1 MRGGKAMEN
10 LNITDWSIL
19 PQSKFE
25 SMQFDSGVITTGFDL
40 ESTMI
45 DPDTILCATTGDIT
59 IASTPTIVDLGED
72 VNNLHGVLAELQYIS
87 GYDNS
92 IKFTTLTMNVEMLKL
107 ALAAADF
114 DSTTGAV
121 KPRMNLKSTD
131 FKTLWW
137 IGALVGG
144 GLVAVKLENVLN
156 TAGLSLGATKDGKG
170 KIELTGSLG
179 DVMKESAH
187 IAVSLAR
194 SLADRYGI
202 EPDFYEK
209 KDLHIHAP
217 EGAVP
222 KDGPSAGVT
231 MITTLISALSGIP
244 VRGDVAMTGEITLRG
259 KVLAIGGLRE
269 KTMAAYKAGVKTVIV
284 PKDNKG
290 DLDEIDDAVKLGLEF
305 VFAETV
311 EDVLNTALVKQ
322 DKRHAD
328 IPFRPVKKTVRG
340 SKKASV

>member
-59 IASTPTIVDLGED
+59 IVSTPTIVDLGED

-87 GYDNS
+87 GRDNS

-170 KIELTGSLG
+170 KIDMTMTCYRKFDSQ
-179 DVMKESAH
+179 
-187 IAVSLAR
+187 AVVP
-194 SLADRYGI
+194 I
-202 EPDFYEK
+202 TFYYLPPASSK
-209 KDLHIHAP
+209 L
-217 EGAVP
+217 
-222 KDGPSAGVT
+222 
-231 MITTLISALSGIP
+231 SALTISSL
-244 VRGDVAMTGEITLRG
+244 TLSP
-259 KVLAIGGLRE
+259 AFDSE
-269 KTMAAYKAGVKTVIV
+269 KTSYTATTSNATNTITATAEDSNATVVIKNGNTTV
-284 PKDNKG
+284 TSGSSATWSTGTNTVTITVTNG
-290 DLDEIDDAVKLGLEF
+290 ES
-305 VFAETV
+305 ETV
-311 EDVLNTALVKQ
+311 Y
-322 DKRHAD
+322 
-328 IPFRPVKKTVRG
+328 TVVVTK
-340 SKKASV
+340 SE